1 MDATARLTGIGRRPR
16 SVGVW
21 FLPTVL
27 VVVAIASILA
37 WKAVR
42 RHGVGFGRF
51 KVLKM
56 TAEPLAPSVRSHA
69 PAASD
74 RSLVA
79 RPSLRDDARLAAGVA
94 TAVPVRQ
101 VDGEAFIASVEQAT
115 RLSPAQHT
123 RLASTFQ
130 LAAKLQATIDATDN
144 PDTRANL
151 QRRLDEQV
159 QTRLRMSL
167 THQALELLTQ
177 VDDSRG
183 PVTFRFHHDP

>member
-1 MDATARLTGIGRRPR
+1 MDATARLTGMERRPR
-16 SVGVW
+16 SLGVW
-21 FLPTVL
+21 LLPTVL

-37 WKAVR
+37 WKNVR

-56 TAEPLAPSVRSHA
+56 TAEPLAPTVRSEA
-69 PAASD
+69 PAGSD
-74 RSLVA
+74 RGLVA
-79 RPSLRDDARLAAGVA
+79 RQSLRDVARLAAGVA
-94 TAVPVRQ
+94 AAVPVRQ
-101 VDGEAFIASVEQAT
+101 VDGDAFIASVEQAT
-115 RLSPAQHT
+115 RPSPAQHT

-144 PDTRANL
+144 PDTRADL

-159 QTRLRMSL
+159 RTRLRMIL
-167 THQALELLTQ
+167 PQRALGLLSQ

-183 PVTFRFHHDP
+183 PVTFRLHQDP